1 MDTLYSLENWLNE
14 VKDMDCVFDVE
25 LIDKTSQVT
34 QYGVI
39 GNDELFIIVDNEC
52 LFIMDKKHLK
62 SIVEL
67 LEDNDFINCY
77 LITNM
82 C

>member
-39 GNDELFIIVDNEC
+39 GNEELFIIVDNEC

>member
-25 LIDKTSQVT
+25 IIDKTS
-34 QYGVI
+34 
-39 GNDELFIIVDNEC
+39 ELFIIVDNEC